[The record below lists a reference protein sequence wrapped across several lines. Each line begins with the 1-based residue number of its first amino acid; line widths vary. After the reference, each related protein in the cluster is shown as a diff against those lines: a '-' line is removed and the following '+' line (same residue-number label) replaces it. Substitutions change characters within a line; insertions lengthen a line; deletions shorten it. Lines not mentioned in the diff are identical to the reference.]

1 MRPTDGDAVRTSD
14 AKLAA
19 ALHEAGLPEHAKRA
33 EEGWFNEYFG
43 RFEMPQLTLIH
54 DLVIYGKHELAER
67 VRNGEFDATMEEA
80 DEWANSPEGQ
90 ETKAFIDAPSKPSK

>member
-1 MRPTDGDAVRTSD
+1 MRASD

-43 RFEMPQLTLIH
+43 RFDAPLLTLVH
-54 DLVIYGKHELAER
+54 DLVIYEKHDLAER
-67 VRNGEFDATMEEA
+67 VRNGEFDATEEEA
-80 DEWANSPEGQ
+80 NEWAASPEGR
-90 ETKAFIDAPSKPSK
+90 ETDALVRRGLQPDTPKDK